1 MLEDERCLRDDRLE
15 PPVQRKTNG
24 RGSVV
29 FACRHVVML
38 TSSDSGYF
46 CGTQDLSNGLHQ
58 DGSIGH

>member
-1 MLEDERCLRDDRLE
+1 MGEDL
-15 PPVQRKTNG
+15 
-24 RGSVV
+24 S
-29 FACRHVVML
+29 CRHVVML

>member
-1 MLEDERCLRDDRLE
+1 MVDLSLLYKERQMGEDL
-15 PPVQRKTNG
+15 
-24 RGSVV
+24 S
-29 FACRHVVML
+29 CRHVVML